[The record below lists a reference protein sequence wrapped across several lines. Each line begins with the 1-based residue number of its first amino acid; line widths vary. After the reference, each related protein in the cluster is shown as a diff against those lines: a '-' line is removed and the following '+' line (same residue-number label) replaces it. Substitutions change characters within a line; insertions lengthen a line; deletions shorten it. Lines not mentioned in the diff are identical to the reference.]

1 MTSEE
6 RIAKLHGCFSVCGHT
21 IARLCMHGYC
31 GCGLRWRSCICSR
44 LRNSIRTVLPRGKPG
59 GKATSR
65 RAWCRFHTLR
75 PDASPQHLWAKLDW
89 LVRQRAAGDIFP
101 YVIRHQS
108 YLVCGS
114 ATDANVLCAAPVRV
128 QRTNP
133 RTRHY
138 ASNLTV
144 NLRVCFA

>member
-1 MTSEE
+1 MVVSQCVAILSPDCACMA
-6 RIAKLHGCFSVCGHT
+6 IAVVGCDGDPVSG
-21 IARLCMHGYC
+21 G
-31 GCGLRWRSCICSR
+31 R
-44 LRNSIRTVLPRGKPG
+44 LRNSIRTLLPPGKPG
-59 GKATSR
+59 GKATSG

-75 PDASPQHLWAKLDW
+75 PDPSPQRLCAKLDW